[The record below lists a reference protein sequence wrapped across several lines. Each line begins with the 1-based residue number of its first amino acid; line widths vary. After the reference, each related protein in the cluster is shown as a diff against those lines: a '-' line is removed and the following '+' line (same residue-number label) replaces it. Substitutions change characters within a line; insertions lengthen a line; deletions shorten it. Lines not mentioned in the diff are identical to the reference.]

1 MKRFLLLAFFLP
13 MMVFGQTERMQK
25 QQIKTESRTQTTP
38 VRPQPQIQST
48 PEINQKR
55 EIRSNSTQ
63 NPNFSTPRN
72 YNFPPRRNF
81 GFGPVWYYDRWN
93 RWGAPLDFHH
103 YNDFYFSDR
112 WGYRTPARVYYYKNG
127 GQDTIVSK
135 KSKVRLGLNL
145 SSNKEIGGWF
155 TVGRDVY
162 FKASFNKMFT
172 TDESTFYSNITMD
185 VVQTWVN
192 TNPSQNYKLN
202 DITDGWNVY
211 LGVGREFKHFGANV
225 SLGFGKET
233 NNFQYFDGTY
243 ILSNNGRY
251 SFRNFVDNYTTLSVG
266 LTKDIKSLSLST
278 DYDPIR
284 NTVYFGLG
292 FNF

>member
-1 MKRFLLLAFFLP
+1 MKRFLLIVFLLP
-13 MMVFGQTERMQK
+13 MIVFGQTEREQK
-25 QQIKTESRTQTTP
+25 QQIRSGSTSQSNSTRS
-38 VRPQPQIQST
+38 QPQTQSSQ
-48 PEINQKR
+48 EINQKLQIR
-55 EIRSNSTQ
+55 ENSTR
-63 NPNFSTPRN
+63 NSNFGTTPN
-72 YNFPPRRNF
+72 YNFHPRRNY
-81 GFGPVWYYDRWN
+81 GFGPVWYSNRWN

-103 YNDFYFSDR
+103 YDDFYFSDR
-112 WGYRTPARVYYYKNG
+112 WGYRTPARIYHYKDG
-127 GQDTIVSK
+127 GRDTIVSR
-135 KSKVRLGLNL
+135 KSTVRLGLNL
-145 SSNKEIGGWF
+145 SSNKEVGGWF

-172 TDESTFYSNITMD
+172 PDESTFYSNITMD

-202 DITDGWNVY
+202 DITDGWNVF

-233 NNFQYFDGTY
+233 NNYQYFDGTF
-243 ILSNNGRY
+243 ILSNNGKY
-251 SFRNFVDNYTTLSVG
+251 SFKNFVDNYTTLSVG
-266 LTKDIKSLSLST
+266 LTKDIKSLSIST

-284 NTVYFGLG
+284 NTLYFGLG